1 MRFQFA
7 LIAFPSYLITY
18 LFLSIYLFIYL
29 FISIICSIYFSPLLC
44 HIAQCYKRN
53 LLSFSARS
61 STAMNAIR
69 AGMNEWTRKTC
80 ISFKKRNGEASFV
93 RFQNGAQ
100 NQ

>member
-1 MRFQFA
+1 MRFQFPV
-7 LIAFPSYLITY
+7 IAFPSYLITY
-18 LFLSIYLFIYL
+18 LFLSIYLFICFFQLSVL
-29 FISIICSIYFSPLLC
+29 FIFSPLLC
-44 HIAQCYKRN
+44 HIAQCYKLN

-61 STAMNAIR
+61 STAMNAIK

-100 NQ
+100 DQ

>member
-1 MRFQFA
+1 MRFQFP
-7 LIAFPSYLITY
+7 LIAFPSCLITY
-18 LFLSIYLFIYL
+18 LFFVHLLIYL
-29 FISIICSIYFSPLLC
+29 FISIIFSPLLC
-44 HIAQCYKRN
+44 HIAQCYKLN

-61 STAMNAIR
+61 STAMNAIK

-80 ISFKKRNGEASFV
+80 ISFKKRNGEGSFV